1 MALSSVGVLST
12 VRSCQQTEVLDEAV
26 AQVLEAQE
34 ASGKPLGIILAGHNG
49 SGKSTMW
56 KVHLS
61 DRLQI
66 PLINADRM
74 MLSILPEVDDLLELP
89 EWAVTLRDK
98 HAPWMRVAQLGVESF
113 VAQAM
118 IQQVPFAMETVFSH
132 WKELPEGGYESKID
146 KIRELQEAGYFV
158 LLLFVGLA
166 NAELSIARVF
176 TRVAAGGHSIE
187 EPKLRDRF
195 PRTQRAISEAML
207 VADAAILVDNS
218 LGQEEAFSV
227 CRIQLR
233 DNLLYDVR
241 SGSDVSPAISE
252 WLDVVAA
259 LPAIDS

>member
-1 MALSSVGVLST
+1 MLEA
-12 VRSCQQTEVLDEAV
+12 AV
-26 AQVLEAQE
+26 AQVIEAQE

-66 PLINADRM
+66 PLVNADRM
-74 MLSILPEVDDLLELP
+74 MLSILPEVEDLLDLP
-89 EWAVTLRDK
+89 DWAVALRDK

-132 WKELPEGGYESKID
+132 WKELPDGRFESKID

-166 NAELSIARVF
+166 NVDLSIARVL
-176 TRVAAGGHSIE
+176 TRVAAGGHNIE

-195 PRTQRAISEAML
+195 PRTQRAIAEATR

-218 LGQEEAFSV
+218 FGQEEAFTV

-233 DNLLYDVR
+233 DQPLYDVR
-241 SGSDVSPAISE
+241 NCDEVSPAIRE
-252 WLDVVAA
+252 WLDVVAM
-259 LPAIDS
+259 LPPSEPGSA